1 MKKILAFILCA
12 FLSSAASAQI
22 LTQKDIERHAYL
34 GDMSWSTKAQVLAKQ
49 NPLDES
55 GNLHLSVI
63 TEFEG
68 QSKDELYK
76 KIEKWIL
83 SMSSNSTNALM
94 VADKEN
100 GKIVTKCYL
109 PNVAKR
115 TMGDNSYRVSI
126 CPILTFDFKD
136 SRVRFSF
143 DLSSYEVLKKN
154 DDSGYGVMMGSFV
167 FTGRGVTNDNQQW
180 LVQES
185 FPFGSKHPKVTS
197 SRAFVNSNA
206 CFGALTEK
214 INDVL
219 KAPLKVEEDNW

>member
-94 VADKEN
+94 VFQ
-100 GKIVTKCYL
+100 L
-109 PNVAKR
+109 P
-115 TMGDNSYRVSI
+115 
-126 CPILTFDFKD
+126 
-136 SRVRFSF
+136 
-143 DLSSYEVLKKN
+143 
-154 DDSGYGVMMGSFV
+154 
-167 FTGRGVTNDNQQW
+167 
-180 LVQES
+180 
-185 FPFGSKHPKVTS
+185 
-197 SRAFVNSNA
+197 RAF
-206 CFGALTEK
+206 
-214 INDVL
+214 II
-219 KAPLKVEEDNW
+219 